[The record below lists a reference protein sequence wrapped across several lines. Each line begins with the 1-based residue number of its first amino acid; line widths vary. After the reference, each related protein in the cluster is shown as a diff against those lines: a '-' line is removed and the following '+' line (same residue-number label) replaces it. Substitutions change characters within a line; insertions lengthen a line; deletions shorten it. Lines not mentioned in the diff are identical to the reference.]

1 MPHIWEKDARGE
13 KQYDI
18 FSRLLKDRIV
28 FVGPRPNGSHSIDGV
43 SANYAIAQILY
54 LMSDNKNQDINLYI
68 NSPGGSVS
76 AGLALYDTMQFV
88 PCDIATYCLGQA
100 CSMGA
105 VLLAGGT
112 KGKRHA
118 LPNSRIMIHQPMGW
132 SEGTASDIL
141 ISAKEL
147 KYTKKRLSEIL
158 AEHTGKKLKQIEKDT
173 DRDFFMGAEE
183 AKKYGIVDEVLST
196 LKEPKDE

>member
-1 MPHIWEKDARGE
+1 MPQIWEKDARGE

-28 FVGPRPNGSHSIDGV
+28 FVGPSTHGNHSIDGV

-118 LPNSRIMIHQPMGW
+118 PPNSRIMLHQPMGW

-147 KYTKKRLSEIL
+147 KYTKKRLNEIL
-158 AEHTGKKLKQIEKDT
+158 SEHTGKKLKQIEKDT
-173 DRDFFMGAEE
+173 DRDFFMSAEE
-183 AKKYGIVDEVLST
+183 AKKYGIVDEVLNT
-196 LKEPKDE
+196 LKEPEDG